1 MKTGLNKR
9 QKTTAIY
16 FDEYGDLMRKRAN
29 KMNCYSYDDDV
40 RARKEK
46 DFDGLSLGIQDKKGF
61 IHFLVCDDGFADFGI
76 GHDIIESL
84 TKSLKDGIRE
94 LLVKQPYS
102 KGIRISNIDNR
113 IFIDIYCIL
122 KYGISVSAV
131 AESLKKTIKYRVED
145 FTGMIVDTVNI
156 HVVGVRV

>member
-1 MKTGLNKR
+1 MAVETNNFYGKISISND
-9 QKTTAIY
+9 AI
-16 FDEYGDLMRKRAN
+16 AT
-29 KMNCYSYDDDV
+29 V
-40 RARKEK
+40 A
-46 DFDGLSLGIQDKKGF
+46 
-61 IHFLVCDDGFADFGI
+61 GFATLDSYGVV
-76 GHDIIESL
+76 DLVS
-84 TKSLKDGIRE
+84 KNLKDGLRE

-102 KGIRISNIDNR
+102 RGIKITNIDNR

-131 AESLKKTIKYRVED
+131 AESLKKTIKYSVED

>member
-1 MKTGLNKR
+1 MAVETNNFYGKITISND
-9 QKTTAIY
+9 AIAAVAG
-16 FDEYGDLMRKRAN
+16 FVTLDSYGVVDLVSKN
-29 KMNCYSYDDDV
+29 
-40 RARKEK
+40 
-46 DFDGLSLGIQDKKGF
+46 F
-61 IHFLVCDDGFADFGI
+61 
-76 GHDIIESL
+76 
-84 TKSLKDGIRE
+84 KDGIRE

-102 KGIRISNIDNR
+102 RGIRITNIDNR

-131 AESLKKTIKYRVED
+131 AESLKKTIKYSVED